1 MRASFFHIILVVPQQ
16 SLAVLSWRL
25 PLQPQHL
32 LASASRRHSYR
43 PLMSHYP
50 SRFAT
55 SAANSFTIYK
65 ATGWK
70 REGFCAG
77 QGQLF
82 EVDGDV
88 GCLTRAAAQVE
99 PNTCPKSGN
108 FGPVRTPIEGTQTLE
123 IAIKRAL
130 VHVALSRQCWLGLGP
145 TWAGAAPKNGAP
157 WAHHAPSQ
165 LVTCW
170 AEVAAQVKSN
180 MAQLGAVGCQLELSG
195 SKLAAS

>member
-77 QGQLF
+77 QGPLF
-82 EVDGDV
+82 EVDEYG
-88 GCLTRAAAQVE
+88 RATAAKAKGHPITNSQGSQTKRLKRTVKMHICSVWHCVC
-99 PNTCPKSGN
+99 NMGLFCPASARV
-108 FGPVRTPIEGTQTLE
+108 P
-123 IAIKRAL
+123 
-130 VHVALSRQCWLGLGP
+130 
-145 TWAGAAPKNGAP
+145 PK
-157 WAHHAPSQ
+157 H
-165 LVTCW
+165 
-170 AEVAAQVKSN
+170 
-180 MAQLGAVGCQLELSG
+180 AQLGPKLRPLG
-195 SKLAAS
+195 SNIGPIRSQVP